1 MVLPVPESGWVPRE
15 MLEGNSSPCLSAA
28 AANAPFHRSLGRQP
42 PPLAAQPHLGSC
54 HTCRQG
60 YRLAP
65 GYGCCGQRRAQSTSV
80 SLEGVAESL
89 AVSPAPPEVPPGG
102 LLSYPGSVNE
112 QVTFPCPTSRAGA
125 VPSPHVPAAWRHSR
139 LCTRGQE
146 PATSCR
152 AQSRCRVPG
161 SLEPRSQPKSV
172 PCLQLWVSRGH
183 GFFSSEGRAGL
194 LPVELDRG
202 QACVTCA
209 AETES
214 GFRLERQ
221 GAGIAPPAGVQSSL
235 QP

>member
-1 MVLPVPESGWVPRE
+1 MLRLQTPLSTGPWADSPLRWLPS
-15 MLEGNSSPCLSAA
+15 
-28 AANAPFHRSLGRQP
+28 
-42 PPLAAQPHLGSC
+42 
-54 HTCRQG
+54 HTWG
-60 YRLAP
+60 
-65 GYGCCGQRRAQSTSV
+65 
-80 SLEGVAESL
+80 
-89 AVSPAPPEVPPGG
+89 PAPRAGRDTGWHRDTDAVVSAEPSLRQSPWKG
-102 LLSYPGSVNE
+102 LQRAWRCPQPLLRCLLVGCSSYPGSVNE
-112 QVTFPCPTSRAGA
+112 QVTLPCPTSRAGA